1 MNDKDK
7 EAFNEW
13 RNSISTRLDIHDAWQ
28 AACEYKDK
36 EQYIEGSIHESGG
49 IKREMTWKESS
60 DMMERMHQGAIAQL
74 NREYE
79 RIKKFKDE
87 IQEYKEAARSEA
99 NIVDELQAEN
109 KKLREKLETAKII
122 FIEMNDKDKEILEW
136 REAAR
141 SEAEEVNKLQSENK
155 KLREALEMVMDNTK
169 MPHQHSDLQTRL
181 YCLAERAREALKEVE
196 NK

>member
-60 DMMERMHQGAIAQL
+60 DMMENMYQGAIARL
-74 NREYE
+74 DREYK
-79 RIKKFKDE
+79 RI
-87 IQEYKEAARSEA
+87 R
-99 NIVDELQAEN
+99 ELQAEN

-122 FIEMNDKDKEILEW
+122 FIEMNDKDKE
-136 REAAR
+136 A
-141 SEAEEVNKLQSENK
+141 
-155 KLREALEMVMDNTK
+155 
-169 MPHQHSDLQTRL
+169 
-181 YCLAERAREALKEVE
+181 
-196 NK
+196 